1 MNLFPRSLP
10 PGGLVRKTLLIVT
23 LASVAGCATT
33 PTAPPALELPAP
45 TVGTLELLHWWTNF
59 DEPALNALVD
69 EALANNLDLQA
80 AMARVDTARA
90 QVKLASA
97 DLYPSLNLGVNAE
110 RSRSTQVGTNPLPPG
125 FAATGNDF
133 RLGLNASYEV
143 DLWGKYRTATRAAQ
157 NDLLATEF
165 ARETVRTVV
174 AAAVA
179 QTYFGLIAAD
189 AQLQLLRDTLSL
201 REQTVALQTDR
212 AQAGVIG
219 QYDLAQAKAERDA
232 VAADIATAQRAASQ
246 FESALAALT
255 GRSPRDVFT
264 PHIGR
269 EPSLAKLLTVPTV
282 PAGLPSDMLERRPDV
297 RQLEKSLVAASL
309 RIDRARADY
318 FPSLSLTGA
327 LGSESGALRNLFSG
341 PSLIWSV
348 GAGLVQP
355 LFGLKAIEANVDAQT
370 ARRRELVVNYV
381 QTVQSAFKDAHDAL
395 TANQATRDALA
406 AQTARR
412 QNLQQAYELSDLRY
426 KAGYSPYL
434 EVLDAQR
441 QLLQAQTL
449 QILAARDVRLALVDL
464 AKALGGGWDYE
475 SAVEAPTAALAKPR

>member
-23 LASVAGCATT
+23 LAAVAGCATT

-59 DEPALNALVD
+59 DEPALNTLVD

-97 DLYPSLNLGVNAE
+97 DLYPSLNLGVSAE